1 MKKYFGT
8 DGIRGIANLE
18 LTPQIAYKTG
28 QAIGYLLLDKENPY
42 VYVGKD
48 SRMSSPLLEY
58 SLISGLLSMG
68 VDVKRLHLIPS
79 PCVAYLTGSTESDYG
94 IMVSASHNPF
104 YDNGIKI
111 FNQNGKKLTDE
122 EEEFIESFIDGEI
135 DYTKP
140 THEQVGVV
148 LNRHES
154 MYQYIES

>member
-28 QAIGYLLLDKENPY
+28 QAIGYLLLEKDNPY

-48 SRMSSPLLEY
+48 SRISSPLLEY

-79 PCVAYLTGSTESDYG
+79 PCVAYE
-94 IMVSASHNPF
+94 
-104 YDNGIKI
+104 
-111 FNQNGKKLTDE
+111 
-122 EEEFIESFIDGEI
+122 
-135 DYTKP
+135 
-140 THEQVGVV
+140 
-148 LNRHES
+148 
-154 MYQYIES
+154 